1 MSLLYNPETKQLLD
15 KVTIDMPHALLLEG
29 PVGVGLSTI
38 ARDLAWH
45 DLAGLI
51 QSTDNENN
59 VDISSKGV
67 IRISQIRDLIE
78 STRSKLT
85 KRRVYVIDEADK
97 MSIQAQNAFLKLLE
111 EPNKLVSFILTS
123 HTPQKL
129 LPTIISRVQ
138 RIHIKPIDQAS
149 SRNLI
154 KNKGVNDERKQAQLL
169 FLAGGLPAELSR
181 LINDEKLFTERST
194 YAADARTFIQG
205 TPYQK
210 AMIAQKYHGDR
221 ASALEMLTVAQ
232 QILRHS
238 LSSNPSPSIVRLS
251 DQLADAYDRIL
262 ANGNIRL
269 QLINLVLQ

>member
-15 KVTIDMPHALLLEG
+15 KVTIDIPHALLLEG

-51 QSTDNENN
+51 QGTDNENN
-59 VDISSKGV
+59 VDIS
-67 IRISQIRDLIE
+67 
-78 STRSKLT
+78 TRGKLT

-111 EPNKLVSFILTS
+111 EPNRFVSFIMTS
-123 HTPQKL
+123 HAPQKL

-205 TPYQK
+205 NPYQK

-221 ASALEMLTVAQ
+221 TSALEMLTVAQ